1 MCFLLWYAVADS
13 SLFTLHAQSQK
24 GIASYYSKRWTGM
37 TTANGERLHHDSL
50 TCAHLTY
57 PFGTYLK
64 VTDLNT
70 GRVVTVRVNDRGP
83 YVRGRIIDLSW
94 GAAKK
99 LGILV
104 QGLARVEVE
113 PVNMI
118 VLTLTDHQ
126 QFHIPTVQEMEE
138 HTLEWPIIE
147 GLGQ

>member
-1 MCFLLWYAVADS
+1 M
-13 SLFTLHAQSQK
+13 
-24 GIASYYSKRWTGM
+24 
-37 TTANGERLHHDSL
+37 
-50 TCAHLTY
+50 TCAHRTQ
-57 PFGTYLK
+57 PFGTLLK
-64 VTDLNT
+64 VTHTEND
-70 GRVVTVRVNDRGP
+70 RSVVVRVNDRGP

-99 LGILV
+99 LGILA